1 MRTLLSV
8 VAAMVW
14 GITCLGAAGE
24 PSVNISLKSL
34 AGAYGGSYG
43 MAQIRGERVGI
54 GTDGRA
60 FADGKITYFSPAGF
74 IVKFNS
80 QRGPVEM
87 KFVFQKG
94 YPKSFFRDD
103 GKLGVSVFTRI

>member
-1 MRTLLSV
+1 
-8 VAAMVW
+8 
-14 GITCLGAAGE
+14 
-24 PSVNISLKSL
+24 LKSL

-43 MAQIRGERVGI
+43 IAQMRGERLGI
-54 GTDGRA
+54 GPDGSVSLKMPMGMNGRA

-74 IVKFNS
+74 VVKING

-103 GKLGVSVFTRI
+103 GKLGVSVFTRT